1 ILNTIS
7 QARTAKMGY
16 PPRTCLGHGRVSAD
30 AKCSA
35 LQVLT
40 ATTAQA
46 RIGYPMTATGPGAT
60 ILLPST
66 TKGLPQPA
74 VPLELFTP
82 APIPRY
88 AFATKQWRKVCYEK
102 TCVFADDVLCCCSRC
117 PDADGPGYLASR
129 VPALDHRHS
138 TL

>member
-1 ILNTIS
+1 
-7 QARTAKMGY
+7 MGY

-46 RIGYPMTATGPGAT
+46 RIGYPMTAMGPGAT

-74 VPLELFTP
+74 VPWNCLHRPLYHGTHLRLNNGEKFAMRKL
-82 APIPRY
+82 
-88 AFATKQWRKVCYEK
+88 AFLLMMF
-102 TCVFADDVLCCCSRC
+102 FAAVVHAQMQTVRD
-117 PDADGPGYLASR
+117 
-129 VPALDHRHS
+129 
-138 TL
+138 